1 MYMSIVA
8 RAASFACSHRKIA
21 TTKLAGG
28 AIGPAVLNPRNPIA
42 SAA

>member
-8 RAASFACSHRKIA
+8 AASFACSYRKIA

-28 AIGPAVLNPRNPIA
+28 AIGPAVLNPRTPIA

>member
-8 RAASFACSHRKIA
+8 GPRLSLLLGMIA

-42 SAA
+42 SAG